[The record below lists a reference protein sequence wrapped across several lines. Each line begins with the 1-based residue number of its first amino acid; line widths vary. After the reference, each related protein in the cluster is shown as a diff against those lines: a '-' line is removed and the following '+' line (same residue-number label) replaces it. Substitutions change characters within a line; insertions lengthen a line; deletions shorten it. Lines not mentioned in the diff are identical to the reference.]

1 MMRKI
6 RILKFRLKRKSLKVV
21 FVVKKSKDY
30 RADMLR
36 ELTDLQ
42 LKNSILKQKIIAHD
56 LIAEA
61 KSKKIFGDEIK
72 WED

>member
-1 MMRKI
+1 
-6 RILKFRLKRKSLKVV
+6 VV